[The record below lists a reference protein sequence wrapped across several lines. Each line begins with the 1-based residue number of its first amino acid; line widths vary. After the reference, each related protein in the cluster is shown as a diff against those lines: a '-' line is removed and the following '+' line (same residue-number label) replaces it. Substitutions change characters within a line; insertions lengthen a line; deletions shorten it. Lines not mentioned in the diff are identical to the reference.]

1 MDYHANFGLSWMTF
15 AITLVCKCK
24 DKFNVFVFFCDIQHR
39 VVPSCTCNLGHRR
52 RLSGQ
57 ITRSADVGRFCSRV
71 DGVSTVLLWISLNS
85 WRRRE
90 ESRLTLTA
98 SPTDLSCL
106 LHSSTAAVSHLV
118 SPGLARLAPSGNTT
132 ARSAALF
139 FSVLLLFFFAI

>member
-1 MDYHANFGLSWMTF
+1 MKRQMQ
-15 AITLVCKCK
+15 
-24 DKFNVFVFFCDIQHR
+24 VFFFFCDIQHR
-39 VVPSCTCNLGHRR
+39 VVTSCTCNLGHRR

-106 LHSSTAAVSHLV
+106 LHSSTAAVSRLV
-118 SPGLARLAPSGNTT
+118 SPGLARPRQASPGPAPSGNTT
-132 ARSAALF
+132 AESATLF
-139 FSVLLLFFFAI
+139 FSVLLLFFSLPFNFGRRRR